1 MKISKFWAPSQRFFL
16 RSHSKSLN
24 FTSDRDNVYTIRE
37 KKLNKAKK
45 NIQKNLNHTY
55 PDFHI
60 VF

>member
-37 KKLNKAKK
+37 KKLDKAKK
-45 NIQKNLNHTY
+45 TFKRI
-55 PDFHI
+55 
-60 VF
+60 